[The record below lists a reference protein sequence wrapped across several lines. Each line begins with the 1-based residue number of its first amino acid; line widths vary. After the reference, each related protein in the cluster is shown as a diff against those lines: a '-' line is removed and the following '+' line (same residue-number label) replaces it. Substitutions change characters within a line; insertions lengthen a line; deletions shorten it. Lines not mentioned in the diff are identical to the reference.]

1 MNDPAQGTGPL
12 VGNDDWASPNHI
24 RTAILLLATL
34 LAVYVCYL
42 ITVPFLASVVWS
54 ISLAVLFA
62 PFQEYLEK
70 KLQRPSL
77 AAWIALVAIASIV
90 IVPTFFAIQQL
101 AIQAAQ
107 GATFVE
113 GIVQSGEWKKVFSS
127 QPRLSEFVDR
137 FEGRFDLQGVV
148 KSLTEWLSG
157 AAVSILK
164 VSTYQLIDVGMT
176 FYFLFYL
183 LRDRRNA
190 KITLCRLSPLKIA
203 DMNTMFTRVSE
214 TIFAT
219 VYGSFVVAFIQGV
232 LLAFMFWLLSIP
244 SPILWGLV
252 MGFLALVPVAGA
264 FLVWAPAAV
273 YLALEGRFGAAIL
286 LVLWGLFVIVVIDNL
301 LRPVLVG
308 KRLQI
313 HPVFIFV
320 SVVGGI
326 VVFGPSGILLGPMV
340 FTITQVLLEL
350 NNPKSNMVLDGI

>member
-1 MNDPAQGTGPL
+1 MNDQSQGKGQPI
-12 VGNDDWASPNHI
+12 GDNDWTSPSHV
-24 RTAILLLATL
+24 RTAFLLLATL

-42 ITVPFLASVVWS
+42 ITIPFLASVVWAL
-54 ISLAVLFA
+54 SLAVLFA

-70 KLQRPSL
+70 KLRRPSL
-77 AAWIALVAIASIV
+77 AAGIALVAIAFIV
-90 IVPTFFAIQQL
+90 IVPTFFAVQQL
-101 AIQAAQ
+101 AIQGAQ

-137 FEGRFDLQGVV
+137 FEGRLDLQGIV
-148 KSLTEWLSG
+148 KSSAEWLTR

-164 VSTYQLIDVGMT
+164 VSIYQLIDVGMT
-176 FYFLFYL
+176 FYFLFFL

-190 KITLCRLSPLKIA
+190 MKTLCRLSPLRIA
-203 DMNTMFTRVSE
+203 EMNTIFARVSE
-214 TIFAT
+214 TVFAT
-219 VYGSFVVAFIQGV
+219 VYGSFVVAAVQGV

-244 SPILWGLV
+244 SPILWGMV
-252 MGFLALVPVAGA
+252 MGFLALAPVAGA

-273 YLALEGRFGAAIL
+273 YLALEGRFGSAIL
-286 LVLWGLFVIVVIDNL
+286 LVLWGVLVIVVIDNL

-308 KRLQI
+308 KKLQI

-340 FTITQVLLEL
+340 FTITQVLLEF
-350 NNPKSNMVLDGI
+350 NNPNSKMVLDGV

>member
-1 MNDPAQGTGPL
+1 MNDQAQGIGQSI
-12 VGNDDWASPNHI
+12 GNDDWSSPGHI

-42 ITVPFLASVVWS
+42 VTIPFLASVVWA

-62 PFQEYLEK
+62 PFQEYLET
-70 KLQRPSL
+70 KLGRPTL
-77 AAWIALVAIASIV
+77 AAGIALVAIAFIV

-113 GIVQSGEWKKVFSS
+113 GIVQSGEWKQVFSS
-127 QPRLSEFVDR
+127 QPRLSEFVDKL
-137 FEGRFDLQGVV
+137 EGRFDLRGIV
-148 KSLTEWLSG
+148 KSLSEWLSG
-157 AAVSILK
+157 SAVSILK
-164 VSTYQLIDVGMT
+164 VSIYQLIDVAMT

-203 DMNTMFTRVSE
+203 DMNTVFTRVSE
-214 TIFAT
+214 TILAT
-219 VYGSFVVAFIQGV
+219 VYGSFVVAAVQGI
-232 LLAFMFWLLSIP
+232 LLAFMFWWLSIP
-244 SPILWGLV
+244 SPILWGMV
-252 MGFLALVPVAGA
+252 MGFLALAPVAGA

-273 YLALEGRFGAAIL
+273 YLGLEGRFGSAIL
-286 LVLWGLFVIVVIDNL
+286 LVIWGVFVIVVIDNL

-308 KRLQI
+308 KKLQI
-313 HPVFIFV
+313 HPVFVFV

-350 NNPKSNMVLDGI
+350 HNPKSDMLLNGV